1 MNLFKSR
8 IALIAIALVAL
19 VLLTGCF
26 WWLNRSPE
34 TPTEMAKMGTRT
46 DGNLALGN
54 PSKAGKDPNNYL
66 LAKKQYAISYNNTK
80 HIPNWV
86 SWKLTAADIGTVPR
100 RNNFDMDTSLP
111 QGWYQVKSSDYSG
124 SGYDRGHMCP
134 AADRSAN
141 VEDNTATFIMSNI
154 IPQARD
160 NNQGPWAD
168 LEGYTRDQVK
178 QGKDAYIISGGYGQ
192 KGVLAKGKV
201 AIPANTWKVI
211 VFTDKNAGGAA
222 GVSDRTRI
230 IAVDLPNEEGIKTNN
245 WKQYLTTV
253 RDLESKTGYDF
264 LSNVPKEIQDKVET
278 KSDRN

>member
-1 MNLFKSR
+1 VNLFKSR
-8 IALIAIALVAL
+8 IALISIALVAL
-19 VLLTGCF
+19 VFLTGCF

-34 TPTEMAKMGTRT
+34 TPIDSAKTGVRTE
-46 DGNLALGN
+46 GNLALGN

-66 LAKKQYAISYNNTK
+66 LTKKQYSISYNNSK

-86 SWKLTAADIGTVPR
+86 SWKLTAADIGAVPR

-141 VEDNTATFIMSNI
+141 VEDNTATFILSNI

-178 QGKDAYIISGGYGQ
+178 QGKEAYIISGGYGQ

-201 AIPANTWKVI
+201 AIPAHTWKVI

-222 GVSDRTRI
+222 GVTDRTRI
-230 IAVDLPNEEGIKTNN
+230 IAVDLPNEEGIKTNS

-264 LSNVPKEIQDKVET
+264 LSDVPKAIQDKVET
-278 KSDRN
+278 QSDRN